1 MTIAHVT
8 HASSKLSN
16 TSNTVSKYLRSIQT
30 MNKSTAKEYYI
41 RLNSFETFLLKDL
54 KKSTDHIIED
64 IKLGSLDV
72 YDILSGYSVY
82 LQNNSDI
89 SAITLKQR
97 IITAKNFLEYHD
109 VDVSPRKFKFKIKLP
124 RVIRRNKDALNKEDI
139 INILNACSDIR
150 LKTYVM
156 LLAAGG
162 FRAVEAL
169 SIRICDI
176 HFDASP
182 VKVSIRGEYTKT
194 KSDRFVY
201 LTNEIVGQL
210 KLWLEYKYRTRRVCH
225 LDRENGNT
233 ITDYRTPDRKDD
245 DLVFA
250 VYQNTKTPN
259 PSCIYNDFRSSFAKT
274 LDRIG
279 MGDKEDNER
288 RRKLT
293 LHSLRRYVKTTIS
306 DLGYGDFSEFM
317 IGHSGSTY
325 WRKKPSDVAE
335 LFSKVEPYLTFLDY
349 PELEARGADIQTK
362 LTEKENEIQSLRQRD
377 QIKDQELQSMKEHIQ
392 AIEQSQRQSFEE
404 FKVENHRI
412 IKEAMTKF
420 KATLSPKALE
430 RFIRKPIIE
439 VLEE

>member
-1 MTIAHVT
+1 M
-8 HASSKLSN
+8 S
-16 TSNTVSKYLRSIQT
+16 
-30 MNKSTAKEYYI
+30 KSTSKEYYT
-41 RLNSFETFLLKDL
+41 RLNSFENFLLKDL
-54 KKSTDHIIED
+54 KKDTDHIIED
-64 IKLGSLDV
+64 IKVGSDDV

-109 VDVSPRKFKFKIKLP
+109 VDISPRKFKFKIKLP

-150 LKTYVM
+150 LKTYIM

-176 HFDASP
+176 DFDASP

-194 KSDRFVY
+194 KADRFVY

-210 KLWLEYKYRTRRVCH
+210 RLWLEYKYRTRRVCH
-225 LDRENGNT
+225 IDRDNGKT
-233 ITDYRTPDRKDD
+233 ITEYRTPDKEVN

-250 VYQNTKTPN
+250 VYQNTKSPN
-259 PSCIYNDFRSSFAKT
+259 PNCIYNDFRESFAKT

-279 MGDKEDNER
+279 KGDKEDNKR
-288 RRKLT
+288 RRKIT
-293 LHSLRRYVKTTIS
+293 LHTLRRYVKTTIS

-325 WRKKPSDVAE
+325 WRKKPSDVAD
-335 LFSKVEPYLTFLDY
+335 LFRKVEPYLTFLDY
-349 PELEARGADIQTK
+349 PELEARGADIQSK
-362 LTEKENEIQSLRQRD
+362 VEELEELNQSLKQHDKMKDDAIAHLSD
-377 QIKDQELQSMKEHIQ
+377 QILSLTSRLQD
-392 AIEQSQRQSFEE
+392 IEERQ
-404 FKVENHRI
+404 
-412 IKEAMTKF
+412 
-420 KATLSPKALE
+420 L
-430 RFIRKPIIE
+430 
-439 VLEE
+439 

>member
-1 MTIAHVT
+1 LIIRQISQPSYT
-8 HASSKLSN
+8 LSN
-16 TSNTVSKYLRSIQT
+16 RSKTISKYLRSIRT
-30 MNKSTAKEYYI
+30 MSKSTAKEYYT
-41 RLNSFETFLLKDL
+41 RLNSFENFLLRDL
-54 KKSTDHIIED
+54 KKDTDHIIED
-64 IKLGSLDV
+64 IKVGSDDV

-89 SAITLKQR
+89 SVITLKQR

-109 VDVSPRKFKFKIKLP
+109 VDISRRKFKFKIKLP

-150 LKTYVM
+150 LKTYIM

-176 HFDASP
+176 DFDASP

-194 KSDRFVY
+194 KADRFVY

-210 KLWLEYKYRTRRVCH
+210 RLWLEYKYRTRRVCH
-225 LDRENGNT
+225 IDRDNGKT
-233 ITDYRTPDRKDD
+233 ITEYRTPDKEVN

-250 VYQNTKTPN
+250 VYQNTKSPN
-259 PSCIYNDFRSSFAKT
+259 PNCIYYDFRESFAKT

-279 MGDKEDNER
+279 KGDKEDNKR
-288 RRKLT
+288 RRKIT
-293 LHSLRRYVKTTIS
+293 LHTLRRYVKTTIS

-325 WRKKPSDVAE
+325 WRKKPSDVAD
-335 LFSKVEPYLTFLDY
+335 LFRKVEPYLTFLDY
-349 PELEARGADIQTK
+349 PELEARGADIQSK
-362 LTEKENEIQSLRQRD
+362 VEELEELNQSLKQHDKMKDDAIAHLSD
-377 QIKDQELQSMKEHIQ
+377 QILSLTSRLQD
-392 AIEQSQRQSFEE
+392 IEERQ
-404 FKVENHRI
+404 
-412 IKEAMTKF
+412 
-420 KATLSPKALE
+420 L
-430 RFIRKPIIE
+430 
-439 VLEE
+439 

>member
-1 MTIAHVT
+1 M
-8 HASSKLSN
+8 S
-16 TSNTVSKYLRSIQT
+16 
-30 MNKSTAKEYYI
+30 KSTAKEYYI
-41 RLNSFETFLLKDL
+41 RLNSFENFLLKDL
-54 KKSTDHIIED
+54 KKGTDHIIED
-64 IKLGSLDV
+64 IKHGSLDV

-109 VDVSPRKFKFKIKLP
+109 VDISPRKFKFKIKLP

-150 LKTYVM
+150 LKTYIM
-156 LLAAGG
+156 LLAPGG

-225 LDRENGNT
+225 IDRENGNT
-233 ITDYRTPDRKDD
+233 ITEYRTPDRKDN

-279 MGDKEDNER
+279 KGDKEDNER
-288 RRKLT
+288 RRKIT
-293 LHSLRRYVKTTIS
+293 LHTLRRYVKTTIS

-335 LFSKVEPYLTFLDY
+335 LFRKVEPYLTFLDY

-362 LTEKENEIQSLRQRD
+362 LTEKENEIQLLRQRD
-377 QIKDQELQSMKEHIQ
+377 QIKDKEMQ
-392 AIEQSQRQSFEE
+392 
-404 FKVENHRI
+404 
-412 IKEAMTKF
+412 
-420 KATLSPKALE
+420 
-430 RFIRKPIIE
+430 
-439 VLEE
+439 

>member
-1 MTIAHVT
+1 
-8 HASSKLSN
+8 LS
-16 TSNTVSKYLRSIQT
+16 
-30 MNKSTAKEYYI
+30 
-41 RLNSFETFLLKDL
+41 FLLKDL

-82 LQNNSDI
+82 LQNNSNI

-109 VDVSPRKFKFKIKLP
+109 VDISPRKFKFKIKLP

-150 LKTYVM
+150 LKTYIM

-176 HFDASP
+176 DFDASP

-194 KSDRFVY
+194 KTDRFVY

-225 LDRENGNT
+225 IDRENGNT
-233 ITDYRTPDRKDD
+233 ITEYRTPDKKVN

-259 PSCIYNDFRSSFAKT
+259 PNCISNDFRASFAKT

-279 MGDKEDNER
+279 KGDKEDNKR
-288 RRKLT
+288 RRKIT
-293 LHSLRRYVKTTIS
+293 LHTLRRFVKTTIS

-335 LFSKVEPYLTFLDY
+335 LFRKVEPYITFLDY
-349 PELEARGADIQTK
+349 PELEARGADIETK
-362 LTEKENEIQSLRQRD
+362 LTEKEKEIQLLRQRD
-377 QIKDQELQSMKEHIQ
+377 TINTDAIANLSDQVMKL
-392 AIEQSQRQSFEE
+392 
-404 FKVENHRI
+404 
-412 IKEAMTKF
+412 M
-420 KATLSPKALE
+420 LE
-430 RFIRKPIIE
+430 VKQ
-439 VLEE
+439 VKQKQKNQVDA